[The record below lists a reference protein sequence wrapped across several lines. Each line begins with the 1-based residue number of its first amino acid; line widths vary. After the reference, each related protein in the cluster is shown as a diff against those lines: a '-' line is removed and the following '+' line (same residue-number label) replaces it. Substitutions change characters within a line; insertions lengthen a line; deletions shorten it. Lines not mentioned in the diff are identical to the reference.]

1 MTLIEA
7 ANERDEA
14 LTIAAA
20 LRGAIVEPK
29 ATAALVT
36 SDRDLARRVSA
47 ELLRFGIRAD
57 DSGGTPLARTP
68 PGEFL
73 ALLLEA
79 VFRPGNPVP
88 IAALAEAS
96 VHSAWD
102 GAQQGSARNRND
114 RARSVAWWHRT
125 A

>member
-1 MTLIEA
+1 MIEA

-14 LTIAAA
+14 LAIAAA
-20 LRGAIVEPK
+20 LRGAIFEPK

-68 PGEFL
+68 PGELL

-88 IAALAEAS
+88 IAALLK
-96 VHSAWD
+96 HPFLRL
-102 GAQQGSARNRND
+102 GAGTQQGSARRRND
-114 RARSVAWWHRT
+114 RAGGAARRHRT